1 MSQNMEET
9 YELGDSVLLKRQFF
23 DNNGSGLYDP
33 DTIILRTKDPVGNV
47 ETRTPLDN
55 ASVGNYSFEFVAL
68 TEGEWAYEWKAESAA
83 HGDTIHGG
91 KFTVQASVI
100 DSPSDSLVARLVQSL
115 MPRTWVALRNAD
127 FYGEALLTQRVQ
139 IAKYTALPNTLAEAD
154 ESTYSPLMREY
165 IATLAAIEIV
175 PAGIEYWM
183 SEKIAVST
191 TGTQETVSYTDRQL
205 ALLKS
210 LLPQLIRKAAMLAAN
225 PNIISIT
232 GSVGDAP
239 AISGND
245 TGLITADPFEFP
257 EAFDI
262 AGNAL

>member
-1 MSQNMEET
+1 M
-9 YELGDSVLLKRQFF
+9 
-23 DNNGSGLYDP
+23 
-33 DTIILRTKDPVGNV
+33 
-47 ETRTPLDN
+47 
-55 ASVGNYSFEFVAL
+55 
-68 TEGEWAYEWKAESAA
+68 
-83 HGDTIHGG
+83 
-91 KFTVQASVI
+91 
-100 DSPSDSLVARLVQSL
+100 
-115 MPRTWVALRNAD
+115 
-127 FYGEALLTQRVQ
+127 
-139 IAKYTALPNTLAEAD
+139 
-154 ESTYSPLMREY
+154 
-165 IATLAAIEIV
+165 
-175 PAGIEYWM
+175 
-183 SEKIAVST
+183 
-191 TGTQETVSYTDRQL
+191 SYTDRQL